1 MITHL
6 AGTVARIDIGDLTV
20 ELEVAGVRYQVLVPA
35 VLWPEIQTI
44 VDQAEGEDEA
54 KLGLHIIYHATT
66 NAPVPML
73 IGFIRRG
80 ERVFFRKLMS
90 VEGLGP
96 TKAAKALTISVS
108 SMARAIEEENRG
120 MLTKLPGI
128 GGRAADKII
137 ANPGTI
143 TGSIGVILRGNNISK
158 LLERIG
164 IKFETVKSGLFKDIL
179 SPDRA
184 LSEEER
190 SLLQSL
196 IDSSYDQFVKAVAEG
211 RKLSE
216 EKVRDFADGRVFTG
230 VQAKEL
236 GLVDEVGDENDAR
249 ILATKLADLDEKL
262 EPITLGRPKKKLIG
276 LLPGGKTL
284 SNLLEMLNLEICTNG
299 QPLWL
304 FRP

>member
-6 AGTVARIDIGDLTV
+6 AATVARIDIGDLTV

-137 ANPGTI
+137 ASLKGKVQTEASMQDSDQELPIDLTSLGKQRLSKDAEDAVVSLGYSRYDAKRWVENALTEEPATEDLE
-143 TGSIGVILRGNNISK
+143 SLMLQILR
-158 LLERIG
+158 ERDVS
-164 IKFETVKSGLFKDIL
+164 T
-179 SPDRA
+179 
-184 LSEEER
+184 
-190 SLLQSL
+190 
-196 IDSSYDQFVKAVAEG
+196 
-211 RKLSE
+211 
-216 EKVRDFADGRVFTG
+216 
-230 VQAKEL
+230 
-236 GLVDEVGDENDAR
+236 
-249 ILATKLADLDEKL
+249 
-262 EPITLGRPKKKLIG
+262 
-276 LLPGGKTL
+276 
-284 SNLLEMLNLEICTNG
+284 
-299 QPLWL
+299 
-304 FRP
+304 